1 MPESQPWEPLAF
13 LDFFLLGVVGTFQLV
28 ALGVCI
34 HLVVHRKWPPYVTK
48 NVDVVVR
55 YCSIIVR

>member
-1 MPESQPWEPLAF
+1 MPENQPWEPLAF
-13 LDFFLLGVVGTFQLV
+13 PDFFLLGAVGTFQLV

-48 NVDVVVR
+48 NVNLVVR
-55 YCSIIVR
+55 DTSL